1 MLHSLALPALIEA
14 RIASQAIAMLLCAYA
29 TAIGLALRLPEL
41 FCVPVMA
48 GGHAVLACALVLKV
62 RARSCAPRAARINSN

>member
-1 MLHSLALPALIEA
+1 MLF
-14 RIASQAIAMLLCAYA
+14 CAYA

-48 GGHAVLACALVLKV
+48 GGHAVLAFALVLKV
-62 RARSCAPRAARINSN
+62 CRRSCPPRARARLPRLTHAAPCATGV